1 MLLAIDVGNTNTVFA
16 VFDGDS
22 LVAQWR
28 LSTQARRTS
37 DEYGMWLR
45 QLMQECRPLDV
56 MLTRAIIAT
65 VVPETQF
72 ELMQLCRRYFNLEPL
87 LVGAGMLNLNVIV
100 DVDNAHEVG
109 ADRLVN
115 AVEAWKR
122 YGRAVVVID
131 FGTATTF
138 DVINASG
145 HYIGGVIAPGVNLSL
160 AALQK
165 AAAKLPSIRIRMP
178 AQVVGRNT
186 IAAMES
192 GIYYGYVGMIEGV
205 LGRIRSEHPEIAY
218 VIATGGLAP
227 PLYARSIPQIDE
239 TVTDLTIY
247 GLKTL
252 VELNQP

>member
-16 VFDGDS
+16 VFDGDT
-22 LVAQWR
+22 LITQWR

-45 QLMQECRPLDV
+45 QLMQDCKPANV
-56 MLTRAIIAT
+56 ILTEAIIAT

-72 ELMQLCRRYFNLEPL
+72 ELMQLCRRYFGLEPL
-87 LVGAGMLNLNVIV
+87 LVGADTLRLNITVEV
-100 DVDNAHEVG
+100 DHAQEVG

-122 YGRAVVVID
+122 YEKAVVIID

-138 DVINASG
+138 DVVNASG
-145 HYIGGVIAPGVNLSL
+145 SYIGGVIAPGVNLSL

-178 AQVVGRNT
+178 TQVVGRNT

-205 LGRIRSEHPEIAY
+205 LTRIQAEHPDIAY

-227 PLYARSIPQIDE
+227 LYARSIPLIHE
-239 TVTDLTIY
+239 TIADLTIY

-252 VELNQP
+252 VELNHH

>member
-16 VFDGDS
+16 VFDGDT

-28 LSTQARRTS
+28 LSTQARRTA

-45 QLMQECRPLDV
+45 QLIQECKPLKV
-56 MLTRAIIAT
+56 RFTRAIIAT

-72 ELMQLCRRYFNLEPL
+72 ELMQLCRRYFSIEPL
-87 LVGAGMLNLNVIV
+87 LVGATLLRMNIAV
-100 DVDNAHEVG
+100 DVDNAQEVG

-122 YGRAVVVID
+122 YGAALVVID

-138 DVINASG
+138 DVVDSRGA
-145 HYIGGVIAPGVNLSL
+145 YIGGVIAPGVHLSL
-160 AALQK
+160 AALQQ
-165 AAAKLPSIRIRMP
+165 AAAKLPSIRVRQP
-178 AQVVGRNT
+178 ERVVGRNT
-186 IAAMES
+186 ISAMES
-192 GIYYGYVGMIEGV
+192 GIYYGYVGMIDGV
-205 LGRIRSEHPEIAY
+205 LSRIMDEHPDITR

-227 PLYARSIPQIDE
+227 LYARSTARINE
-239 TVTDLTIY
+239 TVADLTIY

-252 VELNQP
+252 SEINQ